1 MCSNATWPGKGYTR
15 LKGQTESQRFH
26 LHQISLI
33 LEKYL
38 HIKVDFCR
46 KTLMYQNLI

>member
-1 MCSNATWPGKGYTR
+1 MARKGLHKVKRTD
-15 LKGQTESQRFH
+15 GSQRFH